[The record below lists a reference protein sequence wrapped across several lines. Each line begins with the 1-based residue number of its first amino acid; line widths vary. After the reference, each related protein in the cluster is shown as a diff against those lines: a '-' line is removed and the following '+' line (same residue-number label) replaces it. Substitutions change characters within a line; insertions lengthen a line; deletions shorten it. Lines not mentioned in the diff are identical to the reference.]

1 MRAAMSGSST
11 RVGDAACSRIALFSP
26 VITGLRYLLAAAIY
40 AGKLSAYWNLPLFSF
55 SSTNPELIDK
65 TMFSTLVRVMSPFNH
80 MATALRHVFN
90 FFGVSIY
97 MYVIQLSR
105 VV

>member
-1 MRAAMSGSST
+1 MRT
-11 RVGDAACSRIALFSP
+11 
-26 VITGLRYLLAAAIY
+26 AAIY
-40 AGKLSAYWNLPLFSF
+40 AGKLAAYWNLPLFSF

-90 FFGVSIY
+90 FFGVSI
-97 MYVIQLSR
+97 IFSR
-105 VV
+105 VASSDSGSAHTSWRCSASWGLRSSAFDGLRAVHNSHIM